1 MSLTG
6 TVPTHPARFTPAI
19 LQAIE
24 PTLARLALPVHD
36 PFGGEGRRL
45 AALCDRLGLAFTG
58 ADIEAWAERD
68 SRVAVDDSRRAGS
81 YPMGE
86 FVVVTSPPYFGNR
99 ISTDYAN
106 GPTPTTKTAG
116 RHSYG
121 ISLGRPLDDANLAR
135 LCRPARQA
143 EHDAFAASIV
153 RWWPQ
158 HAIVNVDSPIAEQ
171 WEAILVGAGYLITQR
186 IDVATPRLGGG
197 LAGAEKRAG
206 AERILLAERVSS

>member
-24 PTLARLALPVHD
+24 PTLARLGLPVHD
-36 PFGGEGRRL
+36 PFAGEGRRL
-45 AALCDRLGLAFTG
+45 GALCDRLGLTFTG
-58 ADIEAWAERD
+58 ADIEAWPERD
-68 SRVAVDDSRRAGS
+68 ERVAVADSRDAAS
-81 YPMGE
+81 YPDGP

-121 ISLGRPLDDANLAR
+121 ISLGRGLADANLAR
-135 LCRPARQA
+135 LCRPTRQA
-143 EHDAFAASIV
+143 EHDAFAAAIV
-153 RWWPQ
+153 QWWPQ
-158 HAIVNVDSPIAEQ
+158 HVIVNVDSPIAEQ
-171 WEAILVGAGYLITQR
+171 WEAILASAGYTIVQR
-186 IDVATPRLGGG
+186 LDIVTPRLGGG
-197 LAGAEKRAG
+197 LAGATKRAS
-206 AERILLAERVSS
+206 AERILLAERAPS